1 MWPGD
6 LAPDDA
12 DLGSTDLLLA
22 AVDEG
27 NLLAEVEA
35 VVGISVSTRKIRD
48 SSWPVGVLRATYL
61 AAEVSST
68 PSILIRLVPGL
79 VTWRERW

>member
-22 AVDEG
+22 AVDKG
-27 NLLAEVEA
+27 DLLAQVEA
-35 VVGISVSTRKIRD
+35 VFQSVIQFLKNTTIAIRGR
-48 SSWPVGVLRATYL
+48 P
-61 AAEVSST
+61 
-68 PSILIRLVPGL
+68 
-79 VTWRERW
+79 TWQQGCHQHPRS